1 MSDYAHASRGI
12 SAPSAS
18 VCACMLPLH
27 GAFACCLCIIDSV
40 GSRALGQLAALTD
53 RLMRDEADGA
63 WHVDVVQRKRLLAT
77 TPRTVEQHHSQH
89 HPSTGTLAGSRTKGI
104 SKLPLSVCAHMPSR
118 HMLCPVAR
126 RSALRKSSPPA
137 CLLLLLALATYTHV
151 YTHTHTH
158 THTRMHTQHTPH
170 ARTHTHTHTHACTHA
185 KQPALPP
192 VLSRPRAHVRATR
205 TRSVGDVVG
214 EGTAA
219 HLEDRLPA
227 ATNTHVPTYSNKHT
241 PACPQQ

>member
-63 WHVDVVQRKRLLAT
+63 WHVDVAQRKRLLAT

-118 HMLCPVAR
+118 HMLCHVAR

-158 THTRMHTQHTPH
+158 THAHTTHTT
-170 ARTHTHTHTHACTHA
+170 RTHTHTHTHTCMHA
-185 KQPALPP
+185 RKATCSS
-192 VLSRPRAHVRATR
+192 SRPLSPTCARARHPYTVSRR
-205 TRSVGDVVG
+205 CRRRG
-214 EGTAA
+214 
-219 HLEDRLPA
+219 H
-227 ATNTHVPTYSNKHT
+227 THTHT
-241 PACPQQ
+241 HMYTHTHRG